1 MRAVFL
7 AALVTMASTGA
18 LVVAQ
23 QTSAVPQPR
32 ADALPAPGPASPKQ
46 SRTIPK
52 PEGLMPIVPAGF
64 AVTTYAE
71 LQAPRMMVYAPNG
84 DLFVSS
90 PAANTIVVLGS
101 EREGSR
107 LARKL
112 CVVKHRGSAMSED
125 IVEYRVGPRGLEL
138 G

>member
-1 MRAVFL
+1 MKRAVFL

-32 ADALPAPGPASPKQ
+32 ADALPAPAPASPKQ

-64 AVTTYAE
+64 TVTTYAE
-71 LQAPRMMVYAPNG
+71 LTAPRMMVYAPNG
-84 DLFVSS
+84 DLFVTS
-90 PAANTIVVLGS
+90 PAA
-101 EREGSR
+101 EPR
-107 LARKL
+107 
-112 CVVKHRGSAMSED
+112 
-125 IVEYRVGPRGLEL
+125 RVRCAA
-138 G
+138 